1 MSGLYLLTFSCGS
14 LYYGLSKNSISLDLV
29 QIKIMT
35 ITLNTCT
42 GSIYTSLVTVIE
54 YSTLNVYIN
63 GDLFPFE
70 FVQCIDKPDLK
81 LLIKLNIN
89 HNLHLNVIS
98 K

>member
-14 LYYGLSKNSISLDLV
+14 VYYGLSKNSISLDLV

-35 ITLNTCT
+35 ITLNTC
-42 GSIYTSLVTVIE
+42 SIYTSLVTVIE

-81 LLIKLNIN
+81 LMIKLNIN